1 VDLDPDPFQQFANWY
16 ADAAEAVRMPEA
28 MTVATA
34 TLDGRPSARMVLL
47 KEFGEDGFVFF
58 TNYESRKGEE
68 LAANPRAALLF
79 YWDPL
84 GRQIRIEGPA
94 ERTTAEETL
103 RYVRTRPRGSRLS
116 ALASPQSRP
125 VAGREELEARV
136 ADLARQYEHTDLPV
150 TENWGGFRVKPE
162 WFEFWQNRS
171 DRLHDRFV
179 YRPEGGGWKIERLAP

>member
-34 TLDGRPSARMVLL
+34 TPDGRPSARMVLL